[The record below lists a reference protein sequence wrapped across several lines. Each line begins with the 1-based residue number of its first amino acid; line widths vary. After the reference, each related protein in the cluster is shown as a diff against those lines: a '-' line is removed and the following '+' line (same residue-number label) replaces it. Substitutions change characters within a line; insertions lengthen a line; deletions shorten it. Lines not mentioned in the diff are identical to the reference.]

1 MPDLNEFLVGKAR
14 AMADMRVAAAADPRP
29 IPLAATA
36 EVKGGS
42 GVREVRIRD
51 FQIVTD
57 AGPAMAG
64 FNLGPNAPEVMLGAL
79 ASCIVHTALILA
91 ADGGISLDAASAEV
105 TAEFNVLA
113 QRPGFEHIPIEPQN
127 LSYRL
132 TLASKEQAKRLEAL
146 HQDVRRLCPIFN
158 LIVNPQ
164 RISGDLVLQEEPS

>member
-14 AMADMRVAAAADPRP
+14 AMADMRLAAAADPCP

-42 GVREVRIRD
+42 GVREVRMRD
-51 FQIVTD
+51 FQIITD

-64 FNLGPNAPEVMLGAL
+64 FNLGPNAPEVLLGAL
-79 ASCIVHTALILA
+79 ASCIVHTTLILA
-91 ADGGISLDAASAEV
+91 ADDGISLDAVSAEV

-127 LSYRL
+127 LSYKL
-132 TLASKEQAKRLEAL
+132 NVSSTEYDAQLEAL
-146 HQDVRRLCPIFN
+146 HQGVRRLCPIFN
-158 LIVNPQ
+158 LILNPQ
-164 RISGDLVLQEEPS
+164 RINGELVRSPGK